1 MTMPK
6 QPLRARHH
14 AIPLTRGI
22 HHLALNTDDMKM
34 TIDFY
39 AGVLGMPLVHA
50 LRVPPGVGVG
60 PGNRGN
66 PPFENLRHY
75 FFDAGGDTL
84 VAFFEMPKGA
94 KQQGDRNALAA
105 MQHCSFTA
113 TQERFEQLVQRLR
126 DAAVPLIGPIPVGA
140 QTWSV
145 YFMDPN
151 GIRLEFSWQE
161 DDGEDVRV
169 AQRWTQTRAET
180 LAELRSV
187 SDDHTWLDHV
197 TRHLPETR
205 EGGHTL

>member
-1 MTMPK
+1 MPK

-187 SDDHTWLDHV
+187 SDDHAWLDHV